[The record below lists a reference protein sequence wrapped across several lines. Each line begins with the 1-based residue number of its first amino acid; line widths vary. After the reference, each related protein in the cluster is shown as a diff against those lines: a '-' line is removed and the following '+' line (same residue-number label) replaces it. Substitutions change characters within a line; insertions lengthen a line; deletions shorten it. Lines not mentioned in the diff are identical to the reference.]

1 MSVKVGTDGIDK
13 INSEYIKPDIKRIKE
28 SEKVPAHIKPGD
40 KVEPS
45 SNTLDLKEIQIKTMS
60 FPDVRPEKVEQI
72 KMQLHS
78 GTYNISPGKIAER
91 LIEEAIE
98 LNTLNPPPSC

>member
-1 MSVKVGTDGIDK
+1 MSVKIGTDGIDNS
-13 INSEYIKPDIKRIKE
+13 NSEYIQRDIKRNDVN
-28 SEKVPAHIKPGD
+28 EKVPAHIKPGD

-45 SNTLDLKEIQIKTMS
+45 SNALDLKEIQIKTMS

-98 LNTLNPPPSC
+98 LNTLNPPLSY